1 MLLDIEPFAQLVIAL
16 VLGAALGLERTL
28 AGKQAGMRTFA
39 LVSMGSCLFIIL
51 SNELVT
57 GSNGVYVDPTRMA
70 AGIVTGIGFLG
81 AGLIIFQQELRG
93 LTTAAAL
100 WVCCGIGM
108 AVGFHFYLLATF
120 SMALT
125 LFIFVALWNIEHMF
139 ESKFVVPKQDSDTVV
154 EESALSNPGELLCA
168 TPLIGYC
175 HGK

>member
-39 LVSMGSCLFIIL
+39 LVSMGSCLFVV
-51 SNELVT
+51 LV
-57 GSNGVYVDPTRMA
+57 NGLRDTYGIAHIDPVRMA
-70 AGIVTGIGFLG
+70 SGIVTGIGFLG

-100 WVCCGIGM
+100 WVCCGVGM
-108 AVGFHFYLLATF
+108 AVGFHYYLLAMF

-125 LFIFVALWNIEHMF
+125 LFIFIALWNIENMF
-139 ESKFVVPKQDSDTVV
+139 EARFAVPKKEEDKRTQDDKS
-154 EESALSNPGELLCA
+154 
-168 TPLIGYC
+168 
-175 HGK
+175 